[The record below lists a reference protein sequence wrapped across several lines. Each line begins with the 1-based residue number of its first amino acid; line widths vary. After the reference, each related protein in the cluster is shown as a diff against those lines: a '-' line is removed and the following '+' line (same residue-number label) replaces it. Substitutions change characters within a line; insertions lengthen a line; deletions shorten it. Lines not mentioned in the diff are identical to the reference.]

1 MLNVMTTA
9 GTRLSIDLQ
18 LSIWSGTAGG
28 RKNDAWIL
36 SAPALLHTYPRVAMA
51 FNCSRDQQQQKTTR
65 REASAGRVEFLH

>member
-36 SAPALLHTYPRVAMA
+36 SAPALHLAYPRVAMA
-51 FNCSRDQQQQKTTR
+51 FNCSRDQQQK
-65 REASAGRVEFLH
+65 REVSAGRVEFLH